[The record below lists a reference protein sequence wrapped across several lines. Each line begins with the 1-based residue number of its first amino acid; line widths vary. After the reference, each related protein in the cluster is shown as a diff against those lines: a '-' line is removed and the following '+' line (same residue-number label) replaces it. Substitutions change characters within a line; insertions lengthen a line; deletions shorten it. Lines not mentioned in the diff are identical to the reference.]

1 VVQVNQMIEE
11 SAAAAEAGDN
21 LVALDKVG
29 RRIGTQRRV
38 LTVDIDAQAK
48 EAVKRERLLC
58 RHREKAGLAE
68 QINFDLTY
76 AATFNLATQ

>member
-1 VVQVNQMIEE
+1 MIEE

-29 RRIGTQRRV
+29 RRISTAAPLRVV
-38 LTVDIDAQAK
+38 LTAHSQAK